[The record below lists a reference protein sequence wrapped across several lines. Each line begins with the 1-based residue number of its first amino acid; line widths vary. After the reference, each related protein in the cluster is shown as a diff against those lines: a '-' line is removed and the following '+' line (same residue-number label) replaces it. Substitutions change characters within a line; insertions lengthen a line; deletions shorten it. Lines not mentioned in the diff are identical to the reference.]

1 MIEKKHTKELIT
13 PEEIVSI
20 TGRAGTID
28 SVDRARDI
36 EQAFFELN
44 KGKACND
51 SKWAYYCLLSAIYD
65 GGRIQGIREERAR
78 QREKAKSIKE
88 EQEAEQA

>member
-28 SVDRARDI
+28 SINRARDI
-36 EQAFFELN
+36 EQAFLELN
-44 KGKACND
+44 KGSDCSGN
-51 SKWAYYCLLSAIYD
+51 KWTYYCLLSAIYD

-78 QREKAKSIKE
+78 KRGLCNE
-88 EQEAEQA
+88 